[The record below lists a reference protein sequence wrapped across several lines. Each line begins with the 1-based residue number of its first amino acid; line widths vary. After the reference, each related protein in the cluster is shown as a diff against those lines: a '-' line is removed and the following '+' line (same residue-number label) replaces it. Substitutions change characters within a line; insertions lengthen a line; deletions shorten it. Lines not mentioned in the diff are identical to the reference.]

1 MATRAVRVVPTD
13 DSADNGALDSIMEAA
28 NSGGGGGE
36 AIGLP
41 DKLTMQGDVE
51 RLNNRLR
58 RMNAGLLN
66 PRGKIMQYW
75 DFFTLS
81 ALFYTATVT
90 PYEVCMMWGE
100 PKFYNPTSAW
110 LTPLFIVNWFVNVV
124 FMVDICFNFF
134 LPYREPIAKGGG
146 MVKNHRLIAKNY
158 LCSWF
163 PLDIISVV
171 PVDNIMMAIDT
182 TQIKG
187 ASMLAAIRLLRL
199 LRLIKLA
206 RILRA
211 SRIFSRWENSISLSY
226 AKQDLI
232 RWTIIIMILLHW
244 LACILGILAQLMA
257 PPRTDALAEAVQT
270 AIAAGDPQCY
280 GCMPDGDL
288 SPGNLCASPCLT
300 PCEVAQLARLRQPN
314 AYDNEIATEESRIYL
329 GQSWVCR
336 YANDGAI
343 APPVWHAE
351 VWIAAMYVALIQL
364 GGGVG
369 SIVPMNWL
377 EYIVFSFGIILGSV
391 TWAMVVGTICAT
403 MATGDPK
410 ANEFKAGMD
419 ALNYFLEDMQMPAA
433 LRVRAREYFRNKRD
447 LLKTASYND
456 LLHEFSPDLQADI
469 VLHMSAKT
477 LDIVWYLSSLEQ
489 GARVELAMR
498 LERGLRAAREDFVG
512 EAHHPDAWRRRK
524 GGQHPHAARPLG
536 RRHGRQ
542 LRLAA
547 RHAPRVGA
555 HLCGG
560 GDALA
565 RRSGRCARQLPR
577 VGRDHPSGGDARRD
591 EASRRDHQRVCPLA
605 PRAPSKLRSAAEA
618 AAPVAECVWRR
629 RLVGRPGDDPP
640 RPHRRQPEGYCRRP
654 AGGGGWRCGADGHH
668 GDARKGH
675 SRD

>member
-1 MATRAVRVVPTD
+1 MSYDELLSGLMGEGASKTADLDADEIKKDVVLLQSRV
-13 DSADNGALDSIMEAA
+13 SQMG
-28 NSGGGGGE
+28 
-36 AIGLP
+36 
-41 DKLTMQGDVE
+41 K
-51 RLNNRLR
+51 
-58 RMNAGLLN
+58 GLLN
-66 PRGKIMQYW
+66 PRSTMMQRW

-81 ALFYTATVT
+81 ALFFTATVT
-90 PYEVCMMWGE
+90 PYEVRLMWEETTWETLISDG
-100 PKFYNPTSAW
+100 A
-110 LTPLFIVNWFVNVV
+110 LPLFIVNWFVNVV

-377 EYIVFSFGIILGSV
+377 
-391 TWAMVVGTICAT
+391 GT
-403 MATGDPK
+403 
-410 ANEFKAGMD
+410 
-419 ALNYFLEDMQMPAA
+419 
-433 LRVRAREYFRNKRD
+433 
-447 LLKTASYND
+447 
-456 LLHEFSPDLQADI
+456 
-469 VLHMSAKT
+469 
-477 LDIVWYLSSLEQ
+477 SSS
-489 GARVELAMR
+489 
-498 LERGLRAAREDFVG
+498 
-512 EAHHPDAWRRRK
+512 
-524 GGQHPHAARPLG
+524 
-536 RRHGRQ
+536 
-542 LRLAA
+542 RLASFSA
-547 RHAPRVGA
+547 R
-555 HLCGG
+555 
-560 GDALA
+560 
-565 RRSGRCARQLPR
+565 
-577 VGRDHPSGGDARRD
+577 
-591 EASRRDHQRVCPLA
+591 
-605 PRAPSKLRSAAEA
+605 
-618 AAPVAECVWRR
+618 
-629 RLVGRPGDDPP
+629 
-640 RPHRRQPEGYCRRP
+640 
-654 AGGGGWRCGADGHH
+654 
-668 GDARKGH
+668 
-675 SRD
+675 